1 MRNMKVLFVSAEVAP
16 FSSVG
21 GLSQVSRLLPKALL
35 KKNIDIRVFT
45 PKYGTIDEKY
55 HPTKILIEGLKV
67 PTGEDPKS
75 DHPKELICNIKTLIK
90 PKAGDPM
97 VYFLENMEYYE
108 KRANV
113 YNYSDD
119 HIRFG
124 LLSRAALEF
133 IKTSDFVPDL
143 IHINDWHTG
152 YLVDY
157 LRNTYNNDPLL
168 KKIAVLFSIHNL
180 YQGVF
185 DFEHASEMDFDDGK
199 SPLSGFFTDRFFRQ
213 NPFKRGLIYADA
225 VNTVSETY
233 SREILNEEYS
243 GRLSNLF
250 RELRDKLFGILNGLN
265 YQEFNPKTDK
275 IIKTNYSLNTLDL
288 RSENKADLQKEFNLK
303 SDPDVPILAVSGR
316 LDIQKGL
323 DLIMKTIDFVLA
335 EFPVQFI
342 VLGPGEDKYR
352 DFFLELEKK
361 YPHRV
366 GTHLMKNFVLPR
378 KIFAGADII
387 LMPSRYEPGGI
398 VALEAMRYG
407 CVPLVRETGGLADSV
422 INFDPKENTGTGF
435 SFKSFSEMSFL
446 TAVVRALETY
456 RNKKVWRQ
464 LLRRVMRQDFS
475 WDHAAKKYEELYKRA
490 KETRLEKLTVKPAGD
505 TFRETF

>member
-1 MRNMKVLFVSAEVAP
+1 MKVLFVSAEVAP

-21 GLSQVSRLLPKALL
+21 GLSQVSSLLPKALL
-35 KKNIDIRVFT
+35 KRNIDIRIFT

-55 HPTKILIEGLKV
+55 HPTKILIEGMKV

-90 PKAGDPM
+90 PKNGDAI

-124 LLSRAALEF
+124 LLSRAVLEF
-133 IKTSDFVPDL
+133 IKTNNFIPDL
-143 IHINDWHTG
+143 IHLNDWHTG
-152 YLVDY
+152 YSVDY
-157 LRNTYNNDPLL
+157 LRNTYKDDPLL
-168 KKIAVLFSIHNL
+168 QKIAVLFSVHNL
-180 YQGVF
+180 YQGIF

-199 SPLSGFFTDRFFRQ
+199 SQLSGFYTDRFFKQ
-213 NPFKRGLIYADA
+213 NAFKRGLIYADSI
-225 VNTVSETY
+225 NTVSETY

-265 YQEFNPKTDK
+265 YQELDPKTDK
-275 IIKTNYSLNTLDL
+275 IIKTNYNLNAVNS
-288 RSENKADLQKEFNLK
+288 RGENKLDLQKEFNLET
-303 SDPDVPILAVSGR
+303 DLDTPIIAMSGR

-323 DLIMKTIDFVLA
+323 DLVMKTIDFVLT
-335 EFPVQFI
+335 EFPVQFVI
-342 VLGPGEDKYR
+342 LGPGEDKYR

-378 KIFAGADII
+378 KIFAGADMI

-407 CVPLVRETGGLADSV
+407 CVPIVRETGGLADSV
-422 INFDPKENTGTGF
+422 TNFNPKENIGTGF

-456 RNKKVWRQ
+456 KNKKVWRQ
-464 LLRRVMRQDFS
+464 LVRRIMRQDFS
-475 WDHAAKKYEELYKRA
+475 WDHSAKKYEELYKGTIENRQKRLNIRPTDYTS
-490 KETRLEKLTVKPAGD
+490 KETY
-505 TFRETF
+505 

>member
-1 MRNMKVLFVSAEVAP
+1 MGMKVLFVSAEVAP

-35 KKNIDIRVFT
+35 KRNIDIRIFT

-55 HPTKILIEGLKV
+55 HPTKVLIEGLKV

-75 DHPKELICNIKTLIK
+75 DHPQELICNVKTLVRPIK
-90 PKAGDPM
+90 SDPV
-97 VYFLENMEYYE
+97 VYFLENMEYFE

-124 LLSRAALEF
+124 LLSRAVLEF
-133 IKTSDFVPDL
+133 IKTNNFVPDL
-143 IHINDWHTG
+143 IHTNDWHTG

-157 LRNTYNNDPLL
+157 LRNKYNDNPLL
-168 KKIAVLFSIHNL
+168 KKIAVLFSVHNL
-180 YQGVF
+180 YQSVF

-199 SPLSGFFTDRFFRQ
+199 SQLSGFFTERFFKQ
-213 NPFKRGLIYADA
+213 NAFKRGLIYSDII
-225 VNTVSETY
+225 NTVSETY

-250 RELRDKLFGILNGLN
+250 REVRDKLFGIINGLN
-265 YQEFNPKTDK
+265 YQEFDPKTDK
-275 IIKTNYSLNTLDL
+275 IIKTNFNLNTLDL
-288 RSENKADLQKEFNLK
+288 RNEDKVDLQKEFNLK
-303 SDPDVPILAVSGR
+303 IDPDVPILAMSGR

-323 DLIMKTIDFVLA
+323 DLVMETIDFVLT
-335 EFPVQFI
+335 EFPIQFI

-378 KIFAGADII
+378 KIFAGADMI

-407 CVPLVRETGGLADSV
+407 CIPIVRETGGLADSV
-422 INFDPKENTGTGF
+422 INFNPKENTGTGF
-435 SFKSFSEMSFL
+435 SFKTYSEMSFL
-446 TAVVRALETY
+446 TAIVRALETY
-456 RNKKVWRQ
+456 KNKKVWRQ
-464 LLRRVMRQDFS
+464 LVRNVMRQDFS
-475 WDHAAKKYEELYKRA
+475 WDHSAKKYEGLYKRA
-490 KETRLEKLTVKPAGD
+490 IESRQEKLTLKPTD
-505 TFRETF
+505 YTSKETF